1 MTHFSLVY
9 KVLHSGKLFNTEVL
23 KISSSFDHVKGH
35 VDKSNGLATVAVWK
49 IKFKEKVATN
59 EKSSIFSS
67 TNKSITIKKQIK
79 VMKEIT
85 RTIEEVVE
93 LVKGNYSSVFS
104 KEDVLN
110 LIQSI
115 EVAKEPNVTKESLV
129 NFITEYIEN
138 EIERL
143 DSDDVVDTHSV
154 EFCLNGN
161 EIGIDSINIDSDQ
174 LSREL
179 LGGIDDAV
187 DMFLKNDL

>member
-138 EIERL
+138 ETERL
-143 DSDDVVDTHSV
+143 DSDDVVDIHSV

-187 DMFLKNDL
+187 DTFLKNDL

>member
-138 EIERL
+138 ETERL

-187 DMFLKNDL
+187 DTFLKNDL